1 MKEITI
7 FQENNPPIL
16 FTDEDK
22 SDIVDYRNQLLN
34 LLEAKNVVVLETSSG
49 SIIIRP
55 HTINSIKVTEIF
67 DSLEPLDNSA
77 QEVDKNEEQIEKI
90 EEPQEDVITDGE

>member
-7 FQENNPPIL
+7 FQDNNPPIL

-22 SDIVDYRNQLLN
+22 SDLEDYRRQLIA
-34 LLEAKNVVVLETSSG
+34 LLEAKNVVVMETSSG

-55 HTINSIKVTEIF
+55 HTINSIKVVEIF
-67 DSLEPLDNSA
+67 DENDNTP
-77 QEVDKNEEQIEKI
+77 QKEDNKEQIEKVDT
-90 EEPQEDVITDGE
+90 PQEDIIEDVITDGD